1 MFVEIYEDLE
11 PNAPLLAIENYCQ
24 ICTEANKN

>member
-1 MFVEIYEDLE
+1 MFVAIYEDLE
-11 PNAPLLAIENYCQ
+11 PNAPLLAIENDCQ